1 MVAYAFKPSS
11 WRDRRVFEFKPSLV
25 YRTRVTE
32 KTCPPPKKNSVTTTC
47 EKSEKNNW

>member
-11 WRDRRVFEFKPSLV
+11 WRDRWIFEFEPCLV

-32 KTCPPPKKNSVTTTC
+32 KNKKQKNISVTSTC
-47 EKSEKNNW
+47 EKS